1 MNNTIL
7 FAMKLARAECI
18 TEMST
23 FQGQLWDSILLL
35 AAIALGSCK
44 PKGLL
49 WFSDL
54 SVTLDLELQSL
65 NVTDV
70 SKTCSVV
77 HTGTGGKQP
86 GQLYFSQ
93 GAM

>member
-1 MNNTIL
+1 
-7 FAMKLARAECI
+7 MKLARAECI

-49 WFSDL
+49 
-54 SVTLDLELQSL
+54 
-65 NVTDV
+65 
-70 SKTCSVV
+70 
-77 HTGTGGKQP
+77 
-86 GQLYFSQ
+86 
-93 GAM
+93 